1 MKFDID
7 LMVVSASTHDDDD
20 RRTDARSDRHGW
32 ALRARSLSLSH
43 SFQVLSAAQPAHR
56 RRRPAS
62 RLFCAAAAA
71 FAAVAADVVFY
82 FVFKCGT
89 RGCAIIARGQLSE
102 DRRAA
107 LRCCEMSASGSA
119 LALTIV
125 LYAVFQEG

>member
-1 MKFDID
+1 M
-7 LMVVSASTHDDDD
+7 MTMTEG
-20 RRTDARSDRHGW
+20 RTRGVKW
-32 ALRARSLSLSH
+32 MGVARSLSLSH

-56 RRRPAS
+56 RRPAS
-62 RLFCAAAAA
+62 RLFCAAAV

-89 RGCAIIARGQLSE
+89 RGCAIIARGQLSK
-102 DRRAA
+102 DWTAA

-125 LYAVFQEG
+125 LCAVLQEG

>member
-7 LMVVSASTHDDDD
+7 LMVGSASTHDDDD
-20 RRTDARSDRHGW
+20 RRADARSDRHGW

-43 SFQVLSAAQPAHR
+43 SFQVLSAAQPAH

-89 RGCAIIARGQLSE
+89 RGCAIIARGQLSKGWT
-102 DRRAA
+102 AA

-125 LYAVFQEG
+125 LCAVLQEG

>member
-1 MKFDID
+1 MMTMTEGRTRGVTDMDGRCALALALALPFIPGIERG
-7 LMVVSASTHDDDD
+7 STCSPPPPS
-20 RRTDARSDRHGW
+20 RLPT
-32 ALRARSLSLSH
+32 LL
-43 SFQVLSAAQPAHR
+43 R
-56 RRRPAS
+56 RR
-62 RLFCAAAAA
+62 AAA

>member
-7 LMVVSASTHDDDD
+7 LMVGSASTHDDDD
-20 RRTDARSDRHGW
+20 RGADARSDRHGW

-56 RRRPAS
+56 RRPAS
-62 RLFCAAAAA
+62 RLFCAAAA

-89 RGCAIIARGQLSE
+89 RGCAIIARGQLSKGWT
-102 DRRAA
+102 AA
-107 LRCCEMSASGSA
+107 LRCCEMSASGYA
-119 LALTIV
+119 LALTIGLCAV
-125 LYAVFQEG
+125 LQEG